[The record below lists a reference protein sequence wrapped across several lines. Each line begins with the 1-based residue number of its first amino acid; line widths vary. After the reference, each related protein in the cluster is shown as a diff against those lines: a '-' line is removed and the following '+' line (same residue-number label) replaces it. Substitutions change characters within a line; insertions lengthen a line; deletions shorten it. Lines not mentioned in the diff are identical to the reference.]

1 MDDENYYLFDNLGMI
16 TCDDTN
22 MLKLLYAMFNSKV
35 YKFLVHMKMNI
46 LGKVTSV
53 KKDNIE
59 TLPFVIPDEA
69 RMCLIVENVDKLINH
84 DYKDNDEKIF
94 LEYKLNFLV
103 YSLFGLSY
111 HEVDVIENYLE
122 QIMLI

>member
-1 MDDENYYLFDNLGMI
+1 
-16 TCDDTN
+16 
-22 MLKLLYAMFNSKV
+22 
-35 YKFLVHMKMNI
+35 MKMNI